1 MRNGPGMLYWPSGAR
16 YEGPWANDEMK
27 GGGTFYSNDGRDSF
41 SPASLEEAFTILW
54 KEKAKYPDPHR
65 STALSTSS
73 ARMHS
78 FPDNALSSSEMPKTA
93 SHDSGSRMESPT
105 PPIVS
110 STPPTHETSSHM
122 AVQVVSASRGSSR
135 REEKES
141 ERGYTDSR
149 HSDRARE
156 KERQYDRPEKQ
167 REGDRYRKTIS
178 SSTSL
183 HPHSTKDSTPSRK

>member
-1 MRNGPGMLYWPSGAR
+1 MLYWPSGAR

-27 GGGTFYSNDGRDSF
+27 GGGIFYSNDGRDSF

-54 KEKAKYPDPHR
+54 KEKAKYPDPFR
-65 STALSTSS
+65 STATTALSASS
-73 ARMHS
+73 ASVHS
-78 FPDNALSSSEMPKTA
+78 FPDNALSSSEMHKTD
-93 SHDSGSRMESPT
+93 SHDSGSREPPA

-110 STPPTHETSSHM
+110 STSPTHEASSHM
-122 AVQVVSASRGSSR
+122 AVQLVSASRHSR

-141 ERGYTDSR
+141 ERGHTDSR
-149 HSDRARE
+149 HNDRARE

-167 REGDRYRKTIS
+167 REGDRYRKTTS
-178 SSTSL
+178 SSASL